1 MGRLFWKF
9 FFFFWAAQ
17 VLTSAGVGVAVWL
30 DRLERDPRAELFER
44 GPPPPLHRMADRPHR
59 NTRCH

>member
-9 FFFFWAAQ
+9 FFFFWVAQ

-30 DRLERDPRAELFER
+30 DQS
-44 GPPPPLHRMADRPHR
+44 
-59 NTRCH
+59 